1 MTTYNK
7 LAVAIG
13 LVSGVMMASQ
23 AQAFDNVDWN
33 WDGQVNTDV
42 NIDVYIDPKI
52 KDPGGLVMIESL
64 QKQVGDVS
72 STAIVSDISY
82 GAGEAGDPTIELVDS
97 LSAKAKANSSAEAS
111 AGIKGLKAEAD
122 ADAMAKASADVD
134 VYISYAGSTPNPDIT
149 KLESL
154 ENAATSVGNNISI
167 DSDAMVNLHNEQTL
181 SGSELYGG
189 GPGRHSFGPQLANVD
204 SLAEVSDI
212 LNLTVDNSATSVGNN
227 LSVTLDSTGIDS
239 ALIADNTQMSFA
251 NISSTATVSGIT
263 LDLPPAG
270 SFEGPVISNTATS
283 VGNNMSVSVG
293 PVTP

>member
-52 KDPGGLVMIESL
+52 KDPGGLVMVESL
-64 QKQVGDVS
+64 QKQIGDVS
-72 STAIVSDISY
+72 SEAIVSDVSY

-97 LSAKAKANSSAEAS
+97 LSAGSSAAANAS
-111 AGIKGLKAEAD
+111 AHSWNHHSTANAGAA
-122 ADAMAKASADVD
+122 AAANANADVD

-154 ENAATSVGNNISI
+154 ENAATSVGNNVSV
-167 DSDAMVNLHNEQTL
+167 DSDAMVNLHNEQFL
-181 SGSELYGG
+181 AGSGGYFFY
-189 GPGRHSFGPQLANVD
+189 PGTAEVE
-204 SLAEVSDI
+204 SLAKVDNI
-212 LNLTVDNSATSVGNN
+212 LNLSVDNAATSVGNN
-227 LSVTLDSTGIDS
+227 MSVTLDSTDIDS

-251 NISSTATVSGIT
+251 NISSTAKVSNIT

-270 SFEGPVISNTATS
+270 SFDGPVINNAATS